1 MRKHLWAIGFSV
13 VLAGFTT
20 YAALDTFVI
29 PRVGETGATAMDTS
43 MILSPGNEAAPAEQ
57 EETQRITRDPDAE
70 EGREHTSHA
79 TEPAG
84 ETVPGHGKKRKNREQ
99 GARESAAGNSTEQ
112 AMEDA
117 SGQSPAEA
125 PARTGE
131 AEQIGSYTDENAGI
145 TLSRYTVS
153 ETQVYVADV
162 TLSSVAYLKTAFAG
176 DSYGRNITGKTSEI
190 AGAHQAVLAINGDFY
205 GARETG
211 YVIRNGVVYRDTP
224 GEADVLCICG
234 DGSFAIADPE
244 EISADA
250 LRERGVWQALSF
262 GPVLLEDG
270 DVAVQEGDEV
280 GRSMASNPRTAIGII
295 DDLHY
300 VFVVSDGRTE
310 ESEGLSLREL
320 ARFMA
325 DLGVRTAYNLDGG
338 GSSAMVFQG
347 EVVNK
352 PTTNGRI
359 RERSVSDIVY
369 IG

>member
-43 MILSPGNEAAPAEQ
+43 MILSPGNEAATAEQ
-57 EETQRITRDPDAE
+57 EEIQRITRDPDAE

-84 ETVPGHGKKRKNREQ
+84 ET
-99 GARESAAGNSTEQ
+99 
-112 AMEDA
+112 
-117 SGQSPAEA
+117 
-125 PARTGE
+125 
-131 AEQIGSYTDENAGI
+131 EQIGSYTDENVGI

-270 DVAVQEGDEV
+270 NVAVQEGDEV